1 MCLWV
6 QNLFNVR
13 HFHCVPPQVDEFTVT
28 CIDLGKL
35 QKVTLGHDLVGR
47 GQGWYCEE
55 VVVKV
60 AELEENVFPCKTTF
74 YKKGIV
80 LRCKILILS
89 PCSTHI

>member
-1 MCLWV
+1 MSAKNDLPCKGHMTTFRMCWWIWY
-6 QNLFNVR
+6 LF
-13 HFHCVPPQVDEFTVT
+13 HSIYFYFLPQQEDVFTVT

-60 AELEENVFPCKTTF
+60 AELEETVFPCN
-74 YKKGIV
+74 
-80 LRCKILILS
+80 R
-89 PCSTHI
+89 